1 MQRNR
6 PQARG
11 VERGRL
17 GLLQGEPREIMV
29 SPVWPLAPRQST
41 PRTMPSSDSVP
52 QQRLA
57 SVSHA
62 SSARI
67 GHESIG
73 HESIGHASLSHRAV
87 RSSDSVGVQGEVI
100 GRYTLHTRIAAGGMA
115 SVYLGSVAGA
125 ADFSRVVAIK
135 RMHPQ
140 IAENPTLA
148 ARFRDEAW
156 LSARLL
162 HPNIVQTFD
171 VVEWNHELLLIMEYV
186 DGITLRALFTDAEA
200 SPQKRLPLAIIAG
213 VLVPVLH
220 GLHAAHLATDDD
232 GCELHIVHRDF
243 SPQNI
248 IIGRDGHAKILD
260 FGIAKIQSNLHT
272 STFGQLSGKVGYLS
286 PEQILGGAVDRRTD
300 VFAAGVV
307 LWEALAGKR
316 LFREPGISEAAT
328 IQRVLDK
335 SIAPPSH
342 INPAVPDELDK
353 IVLHALQRRPSHR
366 FASVR
371 EFAFE
376 LEAALQLAS
385 PSVIGNYLSEVSGPR
400 LDQLSQLLVNTR
412 RRFSVTSRSAIQ
424 SFSRPEPRASLTVI
438 TPAPELTNTLEA
450 GTAPRLRE
458 KKRWWLTVSV
468 LVVLGVAAGTYASV
482 ADRRELPSPQRSDTE
497 LDAAHRGERI
507 GGLLTT
513 ETIPP
518 TRDPATTLATTE
530 HREPPVASTHLPA
543 ADRVITAKQARPS
556 AKSPPV
562 SARHTLAAPRST
574 CDPPTYLDSDGI
586 RHFKPGC
593 L

>member
-1 MQRNR
+1 
-6 PQARG
+6 
-11 VERGRL
+11 
-17 GLLQGEPREIMV
+17 
-29 SPVWPLAPRQST
+29 
-41 PRTMPSSDSVP
+41 MPSSDSVP

-57 SVSHA
+57 SVSRA

-73 HESIGHASLSHRAV
+73 HELIGPGPSSHRAP
-87 RSSDSVGVQGEVI
+87 RSGDSVGVQGEVI

-115 SVYLGSVAGA
+115 SVYLGSVTGA

-186 DGITLRALFTDAEA
+186 DGITLRALFNDAEA
-200 SPQKRLPLAIIAG
+200 SGQKRLPLSIIAG

-232 GCELHIVHRDF
+232 GCALHIVHRDF

-286 PEQILGGAVDRRTD
+286 PEQILGGPVDRRTD

-307 LWEALAGKR
+307 LWEALTGTR

-335 SIAPPSH
+335 PIAPPSY

-353 IVLHALQRRPSHR
+353 IVLHALQRQATHR

-376 LEAALQLAS
+376 LEAALQVAS
-385 PSVIGNYLSEVSGPR
+385 PSTISNYLNDVSGPR
-400 LDQLSQLLVNTR
+400 LAQLSQLLVNTR
-412 RRFSVTSRSAIQ
+412 RRFSVASRSAIQ
-424 SFSRPEPRASLTVI
+424 PFTRPEPRASLTVI
-438 TPAPELTNTLEA
+438 APAPELTNTLEA
-450 GTAPRLRE
+450 GSAPQIRG
-458 KKRWWLTVSV
+458 KKRWWLTASA
-468 LVVLGVAAGTYASV
+468 LVVLGVAAGTYAGL
-482 ADRRELPSPQRSDTE
+482 AARPELPNPQRSHPQVDT
-497 LDAAHRGERI
+497 AHQGERI
-507 GGLLTT
+507 AESITP
-513 ETIPP
+513 EANPP
-518 TRDPATTLATTE
+518 TRNPATTLAAAE
-530 HREPPVASTHLPA
+530 HPEAPIASIHLPA
-543 ADRVITAKQARPS
+543 PDRGITAKLARPA
-556 AKSPPV
+556 AKSNPAA
-562 SARHTLAAPRST
+562 SRHTLATPRST